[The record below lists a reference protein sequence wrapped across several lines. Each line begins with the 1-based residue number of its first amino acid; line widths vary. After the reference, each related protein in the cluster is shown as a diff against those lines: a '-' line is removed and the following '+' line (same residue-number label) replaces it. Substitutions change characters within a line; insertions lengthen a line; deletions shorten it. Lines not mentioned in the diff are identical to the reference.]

1 MNELVSFDDFG
12 DSCVHEELFLR
23 DYDGDRAAAL
33 FEYFGARMAEPRV
46 LLGSGLWRGNG
57 AEGALRFLDVLERR
71 EGRTAE

>member
-1 MNELVSFDDFG
+1 MDELLALDEFG
-12 DSCVHEELFLR
+12 DSSVQEELFLR
-23 DYDGDRAAAL
+23 DYDGERAAAL
-33 FEYFGARMAEPRV
+33 FAYFGARMAEPRV